1 MRRLPVSAITTLL
14 FAALLAGRAAAA
26 PMSADVPKIEGEA
39 PSLDPSEASTWA
51 HIPELSLRWDVVH
64 ARPAADATT
73 VRVATDGKFL
83 YVRFD
88 AKQNGP
94 IVISQHSDDVI
105 TGGSSGTNGTLS
117 WSNDDAVWVDLWP
130 TGPAGFQYQF
140 ESNPG
145 GSHNEASSENT
156 AFAPHWE
163 SRGAVH
169 DGGYTVTMAIPLKV
183 IHGLHV
189 GAWRAQF
196 VRYVR
201 STGAEYVWSYDS
213 LQTNADDSSRSGT
226 IVIPVVTVAAARPQ
240 PRFAPYALA
249 AAAAP
254 SAGGSTSRVGA
265 DASFPISPTAA
276 FFATWHPDY
285 SNVELDQQTISPS
298 VYQRVY
304 NEVRPFFTQA
314 AQYYGQFNCNV
325 CGGYRTLLYTP
336 AIPTPAQGY
345 AFEGKQGDF
354 GLAAFDAIGANRT
367 DAATA
372 LDYTSQDTRWQGS
385 FEHVTADVPG
395 IIDDSNEIGIN
406 YQSLKYLSAY
416 ANYSTDTGTNVL
428 SPSRATA
435 VEAGGGWINQ
445 DFALF
450 GAVRNIGE
458 EFNPVDGFNFH
469 PGIAGWAIYSAKEW
483 VFAPND
489 ALQSMGIM
497 GVIDRYM
504 GPQYGL
510 AQSDNQLEFDLLTKS
525 AWDFQ
530 IYSGSDYW
538 RFGELLTPISTG
550 SGFQVTYH
558 SGLQNNMGNFPTHGA
573 SATPTVLAYVTGHYG
588 LGRLDTWT
596 RNSTIR
602 AGDKGSVTLTVD
614 NTAQWQPRGIRD
626 NVQWFDSLA
635 YSYQVNANSSF
646 AIGLRDVIG
655 NPPQPNGGGDCLDR
669 CANISIA
676 YHLRLKNEEFYLAY
690 GDPNTLV
697 TVPQA
702 IFKVIFYAGGQKGT

>member
-1 MRRLPVSAITTLL
+1 MRFLYAA
-14 FAALLAGRAAAA
+14 FASFLLLARVTAPGAASTLA
-26 PMSADVPKIEGEA
+26 ADVPKLPGE
-39 PSLDPSEASTWA
+39 PSLDPAAAPATWA
-51 HIPELSLRWDVVH
+51 ESPELPLTWDVVH
-64 ARPAADATT
+64 GHAATEATT
-73 VRVATDGKFL
+73 VRIATDGKFL

-88 AKQNGP
+88 AKQSGP
-94 IVISQHSDDVI
+94 VVISQHSDDLI
-105 TGGSSGTNGTLS
+105 TGGSNGNGGTVS

-163 SRGAVH
+163 SRGVTH
-169 DGGYTVTMAIPLKV
+169 DGGYSVTMAIPMSV
-183 IHGLHV
+183 IHGLHA

-196 VRYVR
+196 IRYVR
-201 STGAEYVWSYDS
+201 STGAEYVWSFDAQ
-213 LQTNADDSSRSGT
+213 QTQADDASRSGT
-226 IVIPVVTVAAARPQ
+226 ITIPTVTVQAARPQ
-240 PRFAPYALA
+240 PRLAPYALA

-254 SAGGSTSRVGA
+254 SVGGSTSRIGA
-265 DASFPISPTAA
+265 DASLPISSTAA

-285 SNVELDQQTISPS
+285 SNVELDQQSISPT

-314 AQYYGQFNCNV
+314 GQYYGQFNCDV
-325 CGGYRTLLYTP
+325 CGGYRTILYTP

-354 GLAAFDAIGANRT
+354 GLAAFDAIGDNRT

-372 LDYTSQDTRWQGS
+372 LDYTSPDTRWQGS

-395 IIDDSNEIGIN
+395 VIDDSNEIGIN

-416 ANYSTDTGTNVL
+416 ANYSTENGTNVL
-428 SPSRATA
+428 TPSRATA
-435 VEAGGGWINQ
+435 MEAGGGWINQ
-445 DFALF
+445 DFAFF
-450 GAVRNIGE
+450 GAVRKVGD
-458 EFNPVDGFNFH
+458 EFNPADGFNSH
-469 PGIAGWAIYSAKEW
+469 PGIAGWALYSAKVW
-483 VFAPND
+483 LFAPND
-489 ALQSMGIM
+489 VLQSMGIM
-497 GVIDRYM
+497 GVIDRYQ
-504 GPQYGL
+504 GPQYGI
-510 AQSDNQLEFDLLTKS
+510 AQSDNQMEFDVLTKS

-538 RFGELLTPISTG
+538 RFGQTLSPISQG

-573 SATPTVLAYVTGHYG
+573 SATPTAIQYVTGQYG
-588 LGRLDTWT
+588 VGKLDTWT

-602 AGDKGSVTLTVD
+602 IGDRGSLTLTVD
-614 NTAQWQPRGIRD
+614 NTAQWMPRGTPD
-626 NVQWFDSLA
+626 NVQWFDSVA
-635 YSYQVNANSSF
+635 YSYQINRNSSL
-646 AIGLRDVIG
+646 AVGLRDVIG
-655 NPPQPNGGGDCLDR
+655 NPPQPNGGGDCMGR
-669 CANISIA
+669 CANISVA
-676 YHLRLKNEEFYLAY
+676 YHLRLKNTEFYLAY
-690 GDPNTLV
+690 GNPNTLV